1 MEMMSLSS
9 RDLIEALLLLALI
22 PVLGVRA
29 GDVAAL
35 AGVAEPVLGNLPD
48 ELRFTY
54 SIPDQRLFP
63 ASYEL
68 TPLNVGSSYPLTWT
82 VAAEGAWFAAAPLDG
97 ATYASFWITPTAFS
111 TGTVAAYT
119 GAVTVTV
126 TAPTGTA
133 GSPHRIDL
141 SLQVVDDSFSLVYL
155 PMLASDFPPLPND
168 PYYGSQW
175 ALEKV
180 GAPQAWARS
189 RGRGVLVA
197 VLDTGVDL
205 DHPDLASKVRDDI
218 DWDFVDG
225 DGVAEDAHGH
235 GTHVAGIVA
244 AATDNSVG
252 VAGMG
257 WEATILPIRV
267 VGPAGADSLALA
279 QAISYTVA
287 HGADVIN
294 LSLGSQTVCPQ
305 VVQDAVDYAH
315 SHGVVLIAAAGNDG
329 TDAPSFPANCYY
341 VLGVAAT
348 GPDDARAGFS
358 NYGTHVTVAA
368 PGSNIYSTALDG
380 GYEYRNGTS
389 MATPYVA
396 GLAAL
401 VRARYPDYT
410 ATEVVSAILDNAVD
424 LGAAG
429 WDPYYGCGRI
439 DAARTLSV
447 GAHSSA
453 FPVCLQGG
461 VGQWDEGTGD
471 AGAVV
476 SDAPFVPGEVIVAF
490 RSGTS
495 DRAVQPV
502 LRLGTSAEYL
512 PRLGVWRLRVP
523 VGQERAILTQLLA
536 ESVVAYAEL
545 NYVVFVQ

>member
-1 MEMMSLSS
+1 MSS
-9 RDLIEALLLLALI
+9 RDLVAALLLLVLI
-22 PVLGVRA
+22 PILGVRA

-35 AGVAEPVLGNLPD
+35 AGVTEPVLGNLPG

-63 ASYEL
+63 TTYEL
-68 TPLNVGSSYPLTWT
+68 TPLNVGSSHPLTWT

-126 TAPTGTA
+126 AAPAGTA

-141 SLQVVDDSFSLVYL
+141 SLQVVDDSFSLAYL
-155 PMLASDFPPLPND
+155 PMLADDFPPLPND

-180 GAPQAWARS
+180 GASQAWAQA
-189 RGRGVLVA
+189 RGRGVLIA

-244 AATDNSVG
+244 AATDNGVG

-267 VGPAGADSLALA
+267 VGPGGADSLALA
-279 QAISYTVA
+279 QAISYTVDR
-287 HGADVIN
+287 GADVIN

-315 SHGVVLIAAAGNDG
+315 SHGVVLVAAAGNDG
-329 TDAPSFPANCYY
+329 TDAQSFPANCYY

-368 PGSNIYSTALDG
+368 PGSDIFSTALGG

-410 ATEVVSAILDNAVD
+410 STEVVSAILDNAVD

-429 WDPYYGCGRI
+429 WDPYYGCGRV
-439 DAARTLSV
+439 DAARTLSM
-447 GAHSSA
+447 GARDSV
-453 FPVCLQGG
+453 FPICLQGG
-461 VGQWDEGTGD
+461 GSGQWDVGG
-471 AGAVV
+471 GAEVAV
-476 SDAPFVPGEVIVAF
+476 SDVPFVPGEIIVAL
-490 RSGTS
+490 RPGTS
-495 DRAVQPV
+495 DQAVQAV
-502 LRLGTSAEYL
+502 LRYGTSAEYL
-512 PRLGVWRLRVP
+512 PRLGVWRLSVP
-523 VGQERAILTQLLA
+523 AGQEQAILTRLLA

-545 NYVVFVQ
+545 NYVVVVQ